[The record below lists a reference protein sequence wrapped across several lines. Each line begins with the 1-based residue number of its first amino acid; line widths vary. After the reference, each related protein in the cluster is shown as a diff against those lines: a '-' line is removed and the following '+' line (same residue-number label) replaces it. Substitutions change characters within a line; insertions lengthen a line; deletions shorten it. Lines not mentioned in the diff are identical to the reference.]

1 MIPALFLHHPRHLE
15 AEGGGV
21 QLCTREY
28 FATLERAGF
37 KLTPLEIPYDRRLRA
52 RVKRRI
58 WSDPY
63 TSWFDLEESAA
74 MVAARALELAPR
86 FVFLNQHSLGALI
99 ALLRPQLPP
108 ATRYVVL
115 SHGLE
120 STDFL
125 HGLRTPG
132 GGPRAGTSV
141 RDATM
146 LGWRI
151 VQEARQARVTD
162 HVFCLAEFEREI
174 EHWVGAHDV
183 TVIPRIVEPAP
194 LDWSPRGRRLGYVG
208 TLDHPPNYEGLVL
221 FLDAFK
227 TLGLDADIRV
237 VGGPGSV
244 GTSLAKRYPGVT
256 YLGALDNARLIPE
269 VSTWSCFLHP
279 IFCYARGAS
288 TKLATAL
295 GWEVPIATTAMGRR
309 GYVWREGSLPEAD
322 DPVAFA
328 RLAASMLDDEEARR
342 ARDRVRQV
350 ARSSP
355 TLDDVAALA
364 SRAIG
369 LGGAVRD

>member
-1 MIPALFLHHPRHLE
+1 MIPALFLHYPRHLE

-28 FATLERAGF
+28 YATLERAGF
-37 KLTPLEIPYDRRLRA
+37 ELTAIEIPYDRRPRA
-52 RVKRRI
+52 RVKRRL

-63 TSWFDLEESAA
+63 TSWSDLRRSAA
-74 MVAARALELAPR
+74 MVVARAREVAPR
-86 FVFLNQHSLGALI
+86 YVFLNQHSLGGLI
-99 ALLRPQLPP
+99 SLLRRELP
-108 ATRYVVL
+108 AGTKYVVL

-125 HGLRTPG
+125 HGLRAPG
-132 GGPRAGTSV
+132 GAPRPGTSL

-151 VQEARQARVTD
+151 IQEARHARVTD
-162 HVFCLAEFEREI
+162 HVFCLAEFEKEI
-174 EHWVGAHDV
+174 EHWIGAHDV
-183 TVIPRIVEPAP
+183 TVIPRIVDPAP
-194 LDWSPRGRRLGYVG
+194 LAWSPTGRRLGYVG

-221 FLDAFK
+221 FLDALE
-227 TLGLDADIRV
+227 TLQIDADVRV
-237 VGGPGSV
+237 VGGPHSA
-244 GTSLAKRYPGVT
+244 GTALAKRYPGLT
-256 YLGALDNARLIPE
+256 YLGPLDNARLIPE

-295 GWEVPIATTAMGRR
+295 GWEIPIATTSMGRR

-328 RLAASMLDDEEARR
+328 KLAASMLDEREARL

-350 ARSSP
+350 AHSSP
-355 TLDDVAALA
+355 TLDDVAAL
-364 SRAIG
+364 SRTALG
-369 LGGAVRD
+369 LD